1 MILIRKKEKR
11 SDPKFQIYF
20 GCFLKGYKPKYFF
33 WEFIIMTKKI
43 VLIASTVLIKDVFK
57 RCAVMLFFISFFTW
71 LSLKNKPFLANNMN
85 FLEYY
90 SNYCSLLF
98 ILTIAICTEKNQIFL
113 QALCLLMSFLVN
125 CLFVFKWLFSVLQIW
140 FVKYQNICF
149 NYCPH
154 VYIFFVS
161 CFKFRLRSKV
171 IGLNFQQHHE
181 KRKLKTKIY
190 DHCFAPLVKFQKIIK
205 MVKKEIQEMRFQI
218 VLTNNFYE
226 LEALPLNSYNLQK
239 Q

>member
-11 SDPKFQIYF
+11 FDPKFQIYF

-33 WEFIIMTKKI
+33 WEFVIMTKKI

-57 RCAVMLFFISFFTW
+57 RCTVMLCLITFFIW
-71 LSLKNKPFLANNMN
+71 LTLKKKPFLANNLN

-98 ILTIAICTEKNQIFL
+98 ILTIAICTEKNQTFL
-113 QALCLLMSFLVN
+113 QVLCLFLSFLVN
-125 CLFVFKWLFSVLQIW
+125 CLFVFKWLFSVLQIL

-149 NYCPH
+149 NYCPCA
-154 VYIFFVS
+154 YIFFVS
-161 CFKFRLRSKV
+161 YFKFSLRSNA
-171 IGLNFQQHHE
+171 ISLNFQHHE
-181 KRKLKTKIY
+181 KRKATTKIY
-190 DHCFAPLVKFQKIIK
+190 DYCFTPFVKFQKIIK
-205 MVKKEIQEMRFQI
+205 KVKQEIQEMRFQI

-226 LEALPLNSYNLQK
+226 LEALPLSSYKQQK